1 MFRCPRI
8 GSTFV
13 CGTRL
18 LHYPINSM
26 TRTFASFVS
35 GRRLVSRRAVFTLL
49 SVMAVAFAARPV
61 SALPHLKL
69 LRSSPAADTV
79 LTASPDAIRLY
90 LSEPTQAPVSKIT
103 LVTDAGTA
111 IALAPLTRDTTK
123 NAPLVAKLVKPI
135 AKGMYKV
142 TWKAM
147 SKDGHV
153 VDGTFNFR
161 VNAAK

>member
-1 MFRCPRI
+1 MP
-8 GSTFV
+8 S
-13 CGTRL
+13 
-18 LHYPINSM
+18 S
-26 TRTFASFVS
+26 FAALASVIP
-35 GRRLVSRRAVFTLL
+35 GRRLMSGRAKFALL
-49 SVMAVAFAARPV
+49 SVMAIVVAVRPI

-79 LTASPDAIRLY
+79 LTSTPDAIRLF

-103 LVTDAGTA
+103 LTTDAGA
-111 IALAPLTRDTTK
+111 VIALAPLTRDTAKT
-123 NAPLVAKLVKPI
+123 APLVAKLLKPI
-135 AKGMYKV
+135 GKGSYKV

-153 VDGTFNFR
+153 VNGTFRFR

>member
-1 MFRCPRI
+1 M
-8 GSTFV
+8 
-13 CGTRL
+13 
-18 LHYPINSM
+18 
-26 TRTFASFVS
+26 
-35 GRRLVSRRAVFTLL
+35 L
-49 SVMAVAFAARPV
+49 SVMALALIARPS

-69 LRSSPAADTV
+69 IRSSPAADTV
-79 LTASPDAIRLY
+79 LTSSPDAVRLY
-90 LSEPTQAPVSKIT
+90 LSEPTQAPVSKIA
-103 LVTDAGTA
+103 LATDAGVA

-123 NAPLVAKLVKPI
+123 GAPLVAKLVKPI
-135 AKGMYKV
+135 GKGSYKV

>member
-1 MFRCPRI
+1 
-8 GSTFV
+8 
-13 CGTRL
+13 
-18 LHYPINSM
+18 M
-26 TRTFASFVS
+26 TRSFAS
-35 GRRLVSRRAVFTLL
+35 LVSSRPSVFTALA
-49 SVMAVAFAARPV
+49 VTAMALAARPI

-79 LTASPDAIRLY
+79 LISSPDAIRLY

-103 LVTDAGTA
+103 LATAAGA
-111 IALAPLTRDTTK
+111 AVALSAVTRDSTK
-123 NAPLVAKLVKPI
+123 DAPLVAKLVKPI
-135 AKGMYKV
+135 GNGAYKV

>member
-1 MFRCPRI
+1 
-8 GSTFV
+8 
-13 CGTRL
+13 
-18 LHYPINSM
+18 M
-26 TRTFASFVS
+26 TRSFTSPVR
-35 GRRLVSRRAVFTLL
+35 GWRRLVSRRA
-49 SVMAVAFAARPV
+49 AFALLAVFAVGVAVRPL

-103 LVTDAGTA
+103 LATDAGVA
-111 IALAPLTRDTTK
+111 VALAPLTRDTTK

-135 AKGMYKV
+135 GNGAYKV

-161 VNAAK
+161 VGAAK